1 MKVKVFV
8 SLGLTAGLLMIS
20 GSVLAHHSN
29 APSDKDRLVTLT
41 GTVTNFAFR
50 NPHVSVSFDVTD
62 DQGNVESWFAAG
74 GSPLALARDAG
85 WTNKTFTAGE
95 RILIQ
100 GHPNR
105 DGRPLL
111 LFIRV
116 YRCSGEMI
124 PVDKESNLDTGAY
137 RNREYITRVKI
148 EPVEATR
155 VRAACAGSEQ
165 IPDIFGP
172 LAGGTN

>member
-8 SLGLTAGLLMIS
+8 FLGLTAGLLMIS

-50 NPHVSVSFDVTD
+50 NPHVGVSFDVTD
-62 DQGNVESWFAAG
+62 GQGNVVNWYASG
-74 GSPLALARDAG
+74 GSPLNLARDAG
-85 WTNKTFTAGE
+85 WNNKTFAAGE
-95 RILIQ
+95 QILVQ

-111 LFIRV
+111 LFMRY

-124 PVDKESNLDTGAY
+124 PVDNNKTQPRA
-137 RNREYITRVKI
+137 YITRVRI
-148 EPVEATR
+148 VPLEPTR
-155 VRAACAGSEQ
+155 VRAVCAGREQ

-172 LAGGTN
+172 LAGDAD

>member
-8 SLGLTAGLLMIS
+8 FLGLTAGLLMIS

-62 DQGNVESWFAAG
+62 GQGNVVTWFAAG
-74 GSPLALARDAG
+74 TSPLNLARDAG
-85 WTNKTFTAGE
+85 WTNKTFTTGE
-95 RILIQ
+95 QILVQ

-111 LFIRV
+111 LFIRL

-124 PVDKESNLDTGAY
+124 PVDKESNLATGY
-137 RNREYITRVKI
+137 RNREYITRVRI
-148 EPVEATR
+148 EPIEATQ
-155 VRAACAGSEQ
+155 VQAVCAGSEQ
-165 IPDIFGP
+165 IPDILGP
-172 LAGGTN
+172 LARGRN